1 MDQTDESTLE
11 ILFQDEW
18 LVAINKPAGL
28 LVHRSKIDRFE
39 TRFAMQI
46 LRDQIGQHVY
56 PVHRLDKPTSG
67 VLLFALNSDT
77 ARKTGELFAA
87 RQSEKAYLAVVRGY
101 SDEQAVID
109 YALKEELD
117 RKTDRLVKQEKE
129 AQQAVTAYRRLATY
143 ELAFPVG
150 RYQTARYSLLQLS
163 PKTGRK
169 HQLRRHLKHIFHPI
183 VGDTSH
189 GDGKQNQ
196 LMRDKFNCHR
206 LLLHAAQLSFIHP
219 ENGERLEINAP
230 LHDSFSDVI
239 AAMEAAGSCTAE

>member
-1 MDQTDESTLE
+1 MNHTDEPLLE

-18 LVAINKPAGL
+18 LVAINKREGL

-39 TRFAMQI
+39 TRFAMQM

-67 VLLFALNSDT
+67 VLLFALNSNT
-77 ARKTGELFAA
+77 ARKMTDLFAA
-87 RQSEKAYLAVVRGY
+87 RETMKEYLAVVRGY
-101 SDEQAVID
+101 SNEHAVID

-117 RKTDRLVKQEKE
+117 RKTDRLVNQDKE
-129 AQQAVTAYRRLATY
+129 PQQAVTAYRRLATY
-143 ELAFPVG
+143 ELPFPVG

-169 HQLRRHLKHIFHPI
+169 HQLRRHMKHIFHPI

-196 LMRDKFNCHR
+196 FMRDQFNCHR
-206 LLLHAAQLSFIHP
+206 LLLHAAQLGFIHP
-219 ENGERLEINAP
+219 ENGEWLEINAP

-239 AAMEAAGSCTAE
+239 AAMKAAGSFRAE

>member
-1 MDQTDESTLE
+1 MNQTDESILE
-11 ILFQDEW
+11 ILFQDQW

-28 LVHRSKIDRFE
+28 LVHRTKIDRFE
-39 TRFAMQI
+39 TRFALQM
-46 LRDQIGQHVY
+46 LRDQIGQHVF

-67 VLLFALNSDT
+67 VLLFALNPDT
-77 ARKTGELFAA
+77 ARKMGDLFAA
-87 RQSEKAYLAVVRGY
+87 RDSEKKYLAVVRGY

-117 RKTDRLVKQEKE
+117 KKTDKLANADKDAQE
-129 AQQAVTAYRRLATY
+129 AVTAYRRLLTF
-143 ELAFPVG
+143 ELDFPVG
-150 RYQTARYSLLQLS
+150 RYQTARFSLLQLS

-196 LMRDKFNCHR
+196 FMRDQFHCHR
-206 LLLHAAQLSFIHP
+206 LLLHASRLRFIHP
-219 ENGERLEINAP
+219 ETGERLEIHAP
-230 LHDSFSDVI
+230 LHESFSDVI
-239 AAMEAAGSCTAE
+239 AAMKAAGRYKAE